1 MVPDKSVKC
10 RGQVHIALGMK
21 QEDKRGDIAGLM
33 SGTGRSEKALH
44 SGGGGRGSRQGS
56 VGSPQRC
63 LGLRRHTAIIRAF
76 CGSVCQSGTVGRILR
91 PQAQMAVWDR
101 AGSSVLHSCKADGE
115 EGRWVVPEV
124 PRHSCLLPLVLRATL
139 STHFFTR
146 GLPVLPSSA
155 SCGKLTEADR
165 AGRGLQ

>member
-10 RGQVHIALGMK
+10 RGQVHITLGMK
-21 QEDKRGDIAGLM
+21 QEDKREDIAGLM

-44 SGGGGRGSRQGS
+44 SWGGALLQARECGE
-56 VGSPQRC
+56 PPEM
-63 LGLRRHTAIIRAF
+63 LRIETRHTATIRAF

-124 PRHSCLLPLVLRATL
+124 PDTA
-139 STHFFTR
+139 
-146 GLPVLPSSA
+146 A
-155 SCGKLTEADR
+155 SFPWC
-165 AGRGLQ
+165 